1 MKQNVKVKEEI
12 GGESANEEEERR
24 EPTIQKH
31 DEPQKEGHIE
41 GKNKSRKRRAVSTL
55 PQENQ
60 AKKIDDE
67 EDNEKSEE
75 DDFHDI
81 KSQVVNRR

>member
-1 MKQNVKVKEEI
+1 VKEKEEI
-12 GGESANEEEERR
+12 GGGESANEEEERR
-24 EPTIQKH
+24 EPVQK
-31 DEPQKEGHIE
+31 DEPQKVAHIE

-55 PQENQ
+55 PQENY

-67 EDNEKSEE
+67 GDNEKSEE